1 MSKNFVNDIV
11 KRKSLKEIL
20 PGRNTTVANLRK
32 SSSSVESGEAPL
44 LITKRSR
51 APFILM
57 WLIVMALIVFL
68 FIIFS
73 TVFARA
79 TIDVLP
85 KQGRVLLENEE
96 FVAKTQVSTGELE
109 FGLTT
114 VEIVESATAT
124 ATGRREVKRKASGQ
138 ITIFN
143 NFSEEAQELIANTRF
158 ESPEGNIYRIDK
170 AVMVPG
176 VKTVEGKSVPG
187 QLEVTVYADEEG
199 AEYNIGLVDFTIPG
213 FAGSP
218 RFAGFFARSKTP
230 MTGGLVGQI
239 KTVTEE
245 EEERIR
251 TELRQKL
258 QSKNKD
264 NQLKALE
271 GFIMPAG
278 GVFTALESV
287 PIVQTAETDSDKVK
301 IEEKLIVTG
310 VLFDKQKLGTFI
322 ASRFIP
328 EYTGESVDIVNLEE
342 IDFTINNKE
351 DLEPVDLNQIDVTL
365 NGNAH
370 IVWTVD
376 VEILKD
382 SVRGLKSGDF
392 ANIIS
397 RFPAIESVIPK
408 FRPPWIRTVPD
419 NVDKIKVHITVLK

>member
-1 MSKNFVNDIV
+1 MPKNFVNDIV

-20 PGRNTTVANLRK
+20 PGRATTVANLRN
-32 SSSSVESGEAPL
+32 SNTGVESAEATL
-44 LITKRSR
+44 LATKRSR

-57 WLIVMALIVFL
+57 WLIGIALIIFL

-96 FVAKTQVSTGELE
+96 FIAKTQAVAGELE

-114 VEIVESATAT
+114 AEIIESATAT

-143 NFSEEAQELIANTRF
+143 NFSEESQELIANTRF
-158 ESPEGNIYRIDK
+158 ESPEGKIYRIDK
-170 AVMVPG
+170 AVIVPG
-176 VKTVEGKSVPG
+176 GKTVNGKEVPG
-187 QLEVTVYADEEG
+187 QLEATVYADKEG
-199 AEYNIGLVDFTIPG
+199 ADYNIGLVDFTIPG
-213 FAGSP
+213 FAGGP
-218 RFAGFFARSKTP
+218 RFDGFFARSKTP
-230 MTGGLVGQI
+230 MTGGLVGEI
-239 KTVTEE
+239 KTVTETE
-245 EEERIR
+245 EEKIR
-251 TELRQKL
+251 AELRQKL
-258 QSKNKD
+258 SARNNNK
-264 NQLKALE
+264 LKALE
-271 GFIMPAG
+271 GFIMPSDG
-278 GVFTALESV
+278 IFTAFETI
-287 PIVQTAETDSDKVK
+287 PITQTAETGSSEIK

-310 VLFDKQKLGTFI
+310 ILFDKQKLSSFI

-328 EYTGESVDIVNLEE
+328 EYSGEDVEIVNIDE
-342 IDFTINNKE
+342 IDFVVNNKG
-351 DLEPVDLNQIDVTL
+351 DLDPIDLNQITVTI

-370 IVWTVD
+370 VVWTVD
-376 VEILKD
+376 PEILKD

-419 NVDKIKVHITVLK
+419 NVDKIKIDITVLE

>member
-1 MSKNFVNDIV
+1 MPKNFVNDIV

-20 PGRNTTVANLRK
+20 PGRATTVANLRN
-32 SSSSVESGEAPL
+32 SNTGVESAEATL
-44 LITKRSR
+44 LATKRSR

-57 WLIVMALIVFL
+57 WLIGIALIIFL

-96 FVAKTQVSTGELE
+96 FIAKTQAVAGELE

-114 VEIVESATAT
+114 AEIIESATAT

-143 NFSEEAQELIANTRF
+143 NFSEESQELIANTRF
-158 ESPEGNIYRIDK
+158 ESPEGKIYRIDK
-170 AVMVPG
+170 AVIVPG
-176 VKTVEGKSVPG
+176 VKTVNGKEVPG
-187 QLEVTVYADEEG
+187 QLEATVYADKEG
-199 AEYNIGLVDFTIPG
+199 ADYNIGLVDFTIPG
-213 FAGSP
+213 FAGGP
-218 RFAGFFARSKTP
+218 RFDGFFARSKTP
-230 MTGGLVGQI
+230 MTGGLVGEI
-239 KTVTEE
+239 KTVTETE
-245 EEERIR
+245 EEKIR
-251 TELRQKL
+251 AELRQKL
-258 QSKNKD
+258 SARNNNK
-264 NQLKALE
+264 LKALE
-271 GFIMPAG
+271 GFIMPSDG
-278 GVFTALESV
+278 IFTAFETI
-287 PIVQTAETDSDKVK
+287 PITQTAETGSSEIK

-310 VLFDKQKLGTFI
+310 ILFDKQKLSSFI

-328 EYTGESVDIVNLEE
+328 EYSGEDVEIVNIDE
-342 IDFTINNKE
+342 IDFVVNNKG
-351 DLEPVDLNQIDVTL
+351 DLDPIDLNQITVTI

-370 IVWTVD
+370 VVWTVD
-376 VEILKD
+376 PEILKD

-419 NVDKIKVHITVLK
+419 NVDKIKIDITVLE